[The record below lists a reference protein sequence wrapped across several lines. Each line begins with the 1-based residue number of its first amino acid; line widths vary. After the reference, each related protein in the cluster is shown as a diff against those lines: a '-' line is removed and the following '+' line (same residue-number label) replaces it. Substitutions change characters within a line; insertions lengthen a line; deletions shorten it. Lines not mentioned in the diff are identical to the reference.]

1 MILLKSPS
9 GAYMNVY
16 NDYEAKR
23 AKARGW
29 VVVEPVV
36 EAVMEPVVEAPKRKA
51 AKKAK

>member
-36 EAVMEPVVEAPKRKA
+36 EPVVEAPKRKA